1 MMKKNP
7 ELKVFTEIYVLFQHY
22 AFLLSYFHGLSIKN
36 RKMEDILGQ
45 HMCGS

>member
-1 MMKKNP
+1 MGEKNP

-22 AFLLSYFHGLSIKN
+22 TFLLSYFPGLSIKN
-36 RKMEDILGQ
+36 REVEGILGQ